1 MQSGPRSPPARARA
15 LHPCIAGLTLG
26 SLGAWLEASPD
37 PQCLRLSRRGA
48 GERLAKAARLGDL
61 LPSRPP
67 HPQGLAKSC
76 QVQSGASIEDARE
89 GVGTQPLA
97 SDLATGRRLSPSRSL
112 GEIPSQDGSGSPP
125 SRVGWGREWQPAAG
139 SSASL
144 RGHRPAHQ
152 GGRAQAV
159 TRGAGTGVLESGSPF
174 PPQGAVAAG
183 RLRGEVTAT
192 GLAATWLGQ
201 LGGCRSGEPGGP
213 LPYPVPC
220 PVARGASSRIW
231 GQQPQPYLPAPG
243 PPVGQDGGGGG
254 GDPCPQA
261 SGGVVAGLGLAPKRF
276 RLIRASWPVD
286 PWLLPAPRWRP
297 PHRPG
302 DPCTPRPSQPRLLP
316 T

>member
-1 MQSGPRSPPARARA
+1 MAPGWRRV
-15 LHPCIAGLTLG
+15 LTLNACVCPG
-26 SLGAWLEASPD
+26 GGQGRDWPRQPAWETFSPHA
-37 PQCLRLSRRGA
+37 PPPPGTGKVVPGTVWCQHRGCTGGGGNPALSF
-48 GERLAKAARLGDL
+48 RLGNWSQAVP
-61 LPSRPP
+61 LP
-67 HPQGLAKSC
+67 LARGNTIPGWVWISPFTC
-76 QVQSGASIEDARE
+76 
-89 GVGTQPLA
+89 GVGK
-97 SDLATGRRLSPSRSL
+97 G
-112 GEIPSQDGSGSPP
+112 
-125 SRVGWGREWQPAAG
+125 VAAG
-139 SSASL
+139 SRLLCLPQRAPS
-144 RGHRPAHQ
+144 AHQ